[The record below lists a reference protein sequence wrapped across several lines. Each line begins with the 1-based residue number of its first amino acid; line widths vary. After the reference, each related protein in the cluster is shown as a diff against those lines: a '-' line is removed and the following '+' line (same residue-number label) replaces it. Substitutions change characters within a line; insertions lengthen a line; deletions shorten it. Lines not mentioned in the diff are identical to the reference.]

1 LEPFNLPADGVTA
14 ALEEMAEVDSYRDIQ
29 SVCASDG
36 SRFLFSTRGLEP
48 VRARSLAE
56 WIAVDQFDNP

>member
-1 LEPFNLPADGVTA
+1 MEPFNLPRDGVTA
-14 ALEEMAEVDSYRDIQ
+14 ALEEMAEADSYSDIQ
-29 SVCASDG
+29 SVTASDG

-56 WIAVDQFDNP
+56 WIAVEQYDNP